1 MKTNKKIFTTP
12 LRISL
17 VVLLLGMLMK
27 ILEWQFALHITFM
40 AFLSTGVLYAVRFW
54 KKDPKLFLDYV
65 KLTLVTFWTT
75 NGIFRIMDLPYT
87 IIFQI
92 IIGISF
98 VTWFILEGSAYFMD
112 DQRGPTNNIFQ
123 LLWNF
128 AMVIGTMALIVGG
141 LLKILHWEYSTHLL
155 VLGILIIASYILK
168 DVFTN
173 EKIVKED
180 HNEEYLM

>member
-1 MKTNKKIFTTP
+1 MGTEKKLLTTP
-12 LRISL
+12 LRVSL
-17 VVLLLGMLMK
+17 VILLIGVLMK
-27 ILEWQFALHITFM
+27 ILGGTYSSQIMFV
-40 AFLSTGVLYAVRFW
+40 AFLSIGILYTLRFW
-54 KKDPKLFLDYV
+54 KKPKKLFLDYV
-65 KLTLVTFWTT
+65 KLTLVFFWTT

-92 IIGISF
+92 IIGITF
-98 VTWFILEGSAYFMD
+98 VTWFIMEGSAYFMD
-112 DQRGPTNNIFQ
+112 DRRVSKNNTYQ

-128 AMVIGTMALIVGG
+128 AMVLGTMALIVGS

-155 VLGILIIASYILK
+155 VLGVIIIASYILK

-173 EKIVKED
+173 EKVQEED